1 MTIRLTIWNHYWR
14 VLILIQVLFGIS
26 FIIYSIDVPYLLNTP
41 PLVIISMINHHHII
55 IFSAVA
61 TGTLLLFASVV
72 NMQFALAHQR
82 QLFTIGDKDYLF
94 VVGSLNEPIF
104 VDDKSG
110 VDFAAY
116 LPNATDPLN
125 SDANGTRPI
134 EGLERMLKVEISA
147 GNKNKTLDFEPA
159 YGEPGHY
166 EAPFFPTVET
176 TYNYTLFGDINGTAF
191 RATWTCSPAGV
202 ESEPMSDNST
212 VQISEGV
219 TRKGMVGGFGCPLPR
234 TDAGFPEP
242 FMSNNEIVNKLE
254 QLENAT
260 TSQ

>member
-1 MTIRLTIWNHYWR
+1 MSVLDRLNNFENRTRAMFKPN
-14 VLILIQVLFGIS
+14 LFLFGAIATAT
-26 FIIYSIDVPYLLNTP
+26 II
-41 PLVIISMINHHHII
+41 LVSSTGIQN
-55 IFSAVA
+55 VA
-61 TGTLLLFASVV
+61 F
-72 NMQFALAHQR
+72 AHQR

-116 LPNATDPLN
+116 WPNATDPLN

-134 EGLERMLKVEISA
+134 EGLEKMLKVEISA

-159 YGEPGHY
+159 YGEPGNY
-166 EAPFFPTVET
+166 EAPFFPTIET

-191 RATWTCSPAGV
+191 NATWTCSPAGG
-202 ESEPMSDNST
+202 EAEPMSDNST

-219 TRKGMVGGFGCPLPR
+219 TRKGMVGGFGCPQSK

-242 FMSNNEIVNKLE
+242 YMSNNEIVTKLT

-260 TSQ
+260 KTQ